1 MAESLQEKVLDF
13 FQSIGRK
20 MREEGQGEWL
30 KNIKREIDS
39 LGKGAIGWREALE
52 EQLRTSNQ
60 DNS

>member
-1 MAESLQEKVLDF
+1 
-13 FQSIGRK
+13 

-52 EQLRTSNQ
+52 E
-60 DNS
+60 

>member
-39 LGKGAIGWREALE
+39 LGKGANGWREALE